1 MALLDWIIML
11 GTLFGIVAYGVWKT
25 RKVNSM
31 QSYLLGDRDL
41 PWWTIGLSI
50 MATQASAI
58 TFLSTP
64 GQAFESG
71 MGFAQFYFGLP
82 VAMVILAIFFLPLY
96 YRLKVYTAYE
106 YLEGRFDLKT
116 RTLTAVLFLVQ
127 RGLAAGL
134 TIYAPAIILS
144 TILGWNLQLTILFIG
159 AIVIFYTVL
168 GGTKAVSVTQK
179 QQMIVILVGMFI
191 AGAIILFQLPEGIT
205 FTNTLDI
212 AGKMGKLEVVD
223 FNFDLNKR
231 YNFWSGM
238 IGGVFLF
245 LSYFGTDQSQVQRY
259 LSGKS
264 LTESRLGL
272 LFNGIFKVPM
282 QFLVLFIGILVFVF
296 FLFVK
301 PPVHFNQGNVNDLKG
316 TQSEIIYKDLE
327 SQYDRVFENKKVAV
341 NDLLSALDT
350 KDDSQINL
358 AQRELND
365 LQAQEKLIRDEVKNL
380 IIKENPS
387 AKTKDTDYVFITFI
401 MNYLPVGLIGLL
413 LAVILSAAMSSTA
426 SELNALA
433 TTTVIDL
440 YKRSIVA
447 DKSDDHYLSASKWIT
462 IGWGIVALIFAST
475 AGLFDNLIQ
484 AVNIIGSLFYGTILG
499 IFLLAFFFQKKD
511 QKSMVLGGFTGA
523 ILGAIIFGIY
533 QGKLD
538 VNAALAGGFIGA
550 IFGVFTI
557 NQFFK
562 GVSANSV
569 FWGAILGEIG
579 VLLIFYL
586 NSQGYIGIS
595 YLWLNLIGC
604 ILVIVFALILQS
616 FSRARV

>member
-1 MALLDWIIML
+1 
-11 GTLFGIVAYGVWKT
+11 
-25 RKVNSM
+25 
-31 QSYLLGDRDL
+31 
-41 PWWTIGLSI
+41 

-64 GQAFESG
+64 GQAYESG

-82 VAMVILAIFFLPLY
+82 LAMVILAIFFLPIY

-106 YLEGRFDLKT
+106 YLESRFDLKT

-179 QQMIVILVGMFI
+179 QQMIVILSGMFI
-191 AGAIILFQLPEGIT
+191 AAIIILFQLPQEVT
-205 FTNTLDI
+205 FSNALNV
-212 AGKMGKLEVVD
+212 AGKMGKLEIVD
-223 FNFDLNKR
+223 FNFDLSKR
-231 YNFWSGM
+231 YNIWSGM

-282 QFLVLFIGILVFVF
+282 QFSVLFVGILVFIF
-296 FLFVK
+296 FLFMK
-301 PPVHFNQGNVNDLKG
+301 PPVHFNQGNINSLVGTPSEAAYQDLN
-316 TQSEIIYKDLE
+316 Q
-327 SQYDRVFENKKVAV
+327 QYDRVFENKKVAV
-341 NDLLSALDT
+341 
-350 KDDSQINL
+350 Q
-358 AQRELND
+358 ELMDAFDADN
-365 LQAQEKLIRDEVKNL
+365 QAAILTAKTAVNNFQEQETLIRTEVKNL

-413 LAVILSAAMSSTA
+413 LAVIFSAAMSSTA

-440 YKRSIVA
+440 YKRSMVKGKTDA
-447 DKSDDHYLSASKWIT
+447 HYLTASKLIT
-462 IGWGIVALIFAST
+462 IMWGLIALVFAST

-484 AVNIIGSLFYGTILG
+484 AVNIIGSLFYGAILG
-499 IFLLAFFFQKKD
+499 IFLLAFFFQKRDK
-511 QKSMVLGGFTGA
+511 KSLILGSFTGA
-523 ILGAIIFGIY
+523 VLGAIAVGLY
-533 QGKLD
+533 TGEL
-538 VNAALAGGFIGA
+538 NADAA
-550 IFGVFTI
+550 IFGGIMGGLLGLLLIFG
-557 NQFFK
+557 FFK
-562 GVSANSV
+562 EVSSNAV
-569 FWGAILGEIG
+569 FFGAILGEIA
-579 VLLIFYL
+579 VLYIFYL
-586 NSQGYIGIS
+586 NTQGTIDIS

-604 ILVIVFALILQS
+604 VLVILFALILQS
-616 FSRARV
+616 LGVTDRVAVAVGSSSRQ